1 MNFDSGITFLPVR
14 DLDATRV
21 FYVDKLGLREVLD
34 QGVCAI
40 FEVRPRCYWGFCS
53 HIEPMADSN
62 RVILTLVT
70 DFVDE
75 VYDEFVRKDI
85 NTDGKPRLNERF
97 QIYHFFATDPD
108 GYRIEVQQFR
118 DPAWKNIQV

>member
-1 MNFDSGITFLPVR
+1 
-14 DLDATRV
+14 
-21 FYVDKLGLREVLD
+21 
-34 QGVCAI
+34 
-40 FEVRPRCYWGFCS
+40 
-53 HIEPMADSN
+53 MADSN

>member
-21 FYVDKLGLREVLD
+21 FYSQKLGLRDVLD

-40 FEVRPRCYWGFCS
+40 FEVRPGCCWGFCN
-53 HIEPMADSN
+53 HIEPMADPN

-75 VYDEFVRKDI
+75 VYDEFLRKDI

-118 DPAWKNIQV
+118 DPAWKNNQV

>member
-21 FYVDKLGLREVLD
+21 FYVQKLGLREVLD
-34 QGVCAI
+34 QGACAI
-40 FEVRPRCYWGFCS
+40 FEVKPGCFWGFCN
-53 HIEPMADSN
+53 HFEPMADPN

-70 DFVDE
+70 EFVDE
-75 VYDEFVRKDI
+75 VYEDFVKKSI
-85 NTDGKPRLNERF
+85 STDCKPRLNERF
-97 QIYHFFATDPD
+97 QIYHFFAEDPD

-118 DPAWKNIQV
+118 DPAWPKSKG

>member
-40 FEVRPRCYWGFCS
+40 FEVRPGCYWGFCS
-53 HIEPMADSN
+53 HIEPTADSN
-62 RVILTLVT
+62 RVILTVVT
-70 DFVDE
+70 DFVDD
-75 VYDEFVRKDI
+75 VYEEFVGKDI
-85 NTDGKPRLNERF
+85 RTDGKPRLNERF

-108 GYRIEVQQFR
+108 GHRIEVQQFR
-118 DPAWKNIQV
+118 DPNWPGINP

>member
-14 DLDATRV
+14 DLDATRA

-40 FEVRPRCYWGFCS
+40 FEVRPGCYWGFCS

-75 VYDEFVRKDI
+75 VYDEFLRKDI
-85 NTDGKPRLNERF
+85 NTDGKPRLSERF

-118 DPAWKNIQV
+118 DPAWKNNQV

>member
-14 DLDATRV
+14 DLDATRD
-21 FYVDKLGLREVLD
+21 FYVQKLGLREVLD

-40 FEVRPRCYWGFCS
+40 FEVRPGCYWGFCS
-53 HIEPMADSN
+53 HIEPMADPN

-70 DFVDE
+70 DFVDD
-75 VYDEFVRKDI
+75 VYEEFLRKDI

-108 GYRIEVQQFR
+108 EYRIEVQQFR
-118 DPAWKNIQV
+118 DPAWKNNQV